1 MYSENTFRMLFILS
15 FIALFSIRVI
25 SQLRARQDRGKV
37 EIREKS
43 PSLIAGSIAALV
55 AIVFGVE
62 YIFSPGTFAFAYV
75 LKYPWAIRWLGA
87 ILLFVGILL
96 LGLAHYH
103 LDKSFHSFVV
113 TRENQKMVESGPYH
127 WIRHPIYTAYLLN
140 YFGGGL
146 LAGNLILTFV
156 PTILFGILV
165 ALRVAPEEG
174 AMIEQFGN
182 EYRNYMKHTGRFL
195 PKFGDS
201 I

>member
-1 MYSENTFRMLFILS
+1 MNSENTFRTLFILS
-15 FIALFSIRVI
+15 FIAMFSIRI
-25 SQLRARQDRGKV
+25 YFQLRAKQAGGKV
-37 EIREKS
+37 EIHEKS

-55 AIVFGVE
+55 TIVFGAE
-62 YIFSPGTFAFAYV
+62 YIFSPGTFAFAYA
-75 LKYPWAIRWLGA
+75 LNYPWAIRWIGV

-103 LDKSFHSFVV
+103 LDKSFHSLVV
-113 TRENQKMVESGPYH
+113 TREDQKMVESGPYH

-140 YFGGGL
+140 YLGGGL
-146 LAGNLILTFV
+146 LAGNLVLTFV

-174 AMIEQFGN
+174 IMIDQFGD

-195 PKFGDS
+195 PKFGGS

>member
-1 MYSENTFRMLFILS
+1 MSLESTFRTLFILS
-15 FIALFSIRVI
+15 FIAMFSIRI
-25 SQLRARQDRGKV
+25 YFQLRARWAGGKV

-55 AIVFGVE
+55 TIVFGAE
-62 YIFSPGTFAFAYV
+62 YIFSSGTFTFAYV
-75 LKYPWAIRWLGA
+75 LEYPLAIRWLGA

-103 LDKSFHSFVV
+103 LDRSFHSLVV
-113 TRENQKMVESGPYH
+113 TREDQKMVESGPYH
-127 WIRHPIYTAYLLN
+127 WIRHPIYSAYLLN
-140 YFGGGL
+140 YLGGGL
-146 LAGNLILTFV
+146 LAGNFVLTFV

-174 AMIEQFGN
+174 AMIDQFGD
-182 EYRNYMKHTGRFL
+182 EYRKYMKHTGRFL
-195 PKFGDS
+195 PKFGGS